1 MTNPIFWVA
10 LSFLLLTISLTALI
24 VAAIPLLQ
32 ELTKTSRTI
41 EKLADTLIRELPPI
55 LDAIR
60 RTGVE
65 INNLTEDMSSGI
77 KSASQVVKQ
86 VDKSVS
92 KVNIQAKKVQI
103 TTRSVFTGV
112 KAAWQ
117 KLTNS
122 KSQKRLSG
130 QPNNA
135 NKALP
140 EGSDQEIT
148 ETYSPD
154 YRHSNPNQEEHN

>member
-92 KVNIQAKKVQI
+92 KVNKQAKKVQI
-103 TTRSVFTGV
+103 TTRSVWAGIKTT
-112 KAAWQ
+112 WQ

-122 KSQKRLSG
+122 HSKKRISG
-130 QPNNA
+130 EQSNA

-140 EGSDQEIT
+140 PATDQEIT

-154 YRHSNPNQEEHN
+154 YRHSNPNQEEQD

>member
-60 RTGVE
+60 RTGIE

-86 VDKSVS
+86 VDQSVNQVS
-92 KVNIQAKKVQI
+92 SQAKKVQI
-103 TTRSVFTGV
+103 TTRSVFAGV
-112 KAAWQ
+112 KATWQ

-122 KSQKRLSG
+122 KSKKRISG
-130 QPNNA
+130 EQSNA

-140 EGSDQEIT
+140 EATDQEIT
-148 ETYSPD
+148 ETYSST
-154 YRHSNPNQEEHN
+154 YRHSNPNQEDQD